1 MKILIVS
8 DLHYSLKKFDWLL
21 SKAAAFDL
29 VILAGDLLDVSSSVD
44 FGAQIIVTEKYL
56 QRFCQS
62 TRVILCSGNHDLD
75 TRSPEGEKIARWVQD
90 LGQIGV
96 ISDGASERINDI
108 FFTVCAWWDGPILR
122 NSIEAQLERD
132 LREKNSYRWIWIH
145 HAPPE
150 ASQTSWT
157 GKKHVGDKQLN
168 EWINNYRPEI
178 VISGHVHQ
186 SPFVNQGSW
195 VDYFDGTWSFNAGH
209 QYGEDPAFIALN
221 LETNEAFWLSGMG
234 AQLVRLNEPLTRPI
248 PFLTELPIW
257 I

>member
-8 DLHYSLKKFDWLL
+8 DLHYSLKKFDWVL

-56 QRFCQS
+56 QRFCQM

-75 TRSPEGEKIARWVQD
+75 TRSTEGEKVARWIQE

-96 ISDGASERINDI
+96 ISDGMSELINDI

-122 NSIEAQLERD
+122 ESIQAQLERD

-157 GKKHVGDKQLN
+157 GKKHIGDKQLN

-234 AQLVRLNEPLTRPI
+234 AQSVRLNEPLTRPI
-248 PFLTELPIW
+248 PFLTELPSW